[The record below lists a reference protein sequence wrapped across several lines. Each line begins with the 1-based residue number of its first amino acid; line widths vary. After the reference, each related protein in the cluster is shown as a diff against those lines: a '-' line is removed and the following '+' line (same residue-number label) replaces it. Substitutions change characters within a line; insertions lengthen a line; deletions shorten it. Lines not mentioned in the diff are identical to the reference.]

1 MARVVEERLGGGVK
15 IRKKIY
21 PSQII
26 LHVIMIVLLF
36 MMMYPLA
43 LCLWGS
49 FKSELGFQY
58 TKWYPTLPLWGT
70 NYSTAGPQ
78 MMQYM
83 LNTVFVAGV
92 GTIGMLFLAS
102 LGAYGFARVKFVGRE
117 VVYMGVIA
125 LMMIPGVL
133 SLVPQ
138 FMLWKSIFGLNN
150 YFILILPIWF
160 GGTVF
165 GCFLLR
171 AFFSGIPEEIFESAR
186 IDGANEFKVYF
197 NICLPMSLPIMGTLT
212 IMQITSTWNDYLWPM
227 ICIQKEELMT
237 ITVGLLVRFSSQYE
251 SNYPVMFAAYMIAS
265 IPLILLFIFANRFYI
280 EGLTSSAIKI

>member
-1 MARVVEERLGGGVK
+1 MAKAVEERLGTGIKVK
-15 IRKKIY
+15 RRIY

-26 LHVIMIVLLF
+26 LNVILIFLLF
-36 MMMYPLA
+36 IMLYPLA
-43 LCLWGS
+43 LTVWGS
-49 FKSELGFQY
+49 FKTDLTFQY

-70 NYSTAGPQ
+70 NYDTASDQ
-78 MMQYM
+78 MLRYM
-83 LNTVFVAGV
+83 FNTTLVALV
-92 GTIGMLFLAS
+92 GTTGMLFLAS

-117 VVYMGVIA
+117 VIYMAVIA

-133 SLVPQ
+133 SLVPS
-138 FMLWKSIFGLNN
+138 FMLWKSILGLNN
-150 YFILILPIWF
+150 YWILIMPIWF

-165 GCFLLR
+165 GVFLLR
-171 AFFSGIPEEIFESAR
+171 AFFTGIPEEIFESAR

-197 NICLPMSLPIMGTLT
+197 NICLPMSMPILGTLT

-227 ICIQKEELMT
+227 ITIQDEKFMT
-237 ITVGLLVRFSSQYE
+237 ITVGLMVRFTSQYA
-251 SNYPVMFAAYMIAS
+251 SNYPVMFAAYVIAS

>member
-1 MARVVEERLGGGVK
+1 MAKAIEQRLGTGAK
-15 IRKKIY
+15 IRKRIY
-21 PSQII
+21 PSQIV
-26 LHVIMIVLLF
+26 LHVIMIILLF

-43 LCLWGS
+43 MCLWDS

-58 TKWYPTLPLWGT
+58 TRWYPTLPLWGT
-70 NYSTAGPQ
+70 NYATAFPQ
-78 MMQYM
+78 MWTYM
-83 LNTVFVAGV
+83 INTTFVAAT
-92 GTIGMLFLAS
+92 GTVGMLFLAS
-102 LGAYGFARVKFVGRE
+102 LGAYGFSRINFAGRE
-117 VVYMGVIA
+117 IIYMGVIA

-133 SLVPQ
+133 SLVPS

-171 AFFSGIPEEIFESAR
+171 AFFAGVPEEIFESAR
-186 IDGANEFKVYF
+186 IDGANEFQVYF
-197 NICLPMSLPIMGTLT
+197 SICLPMSMPILGTLT

-237 ITVGLLVRFSSQYE
+237 ITVGLLVRFSNSYGT
-251 SNYPVMFAAYMIAS
+251 NYPVMFSVYMIAS
-265 IPLILLFIFANRFYI
+265 IPLILLFIFCNRFYI

>member
-1 MARVVEERLGGGVK
+1 MAKAIEQRLGTGAK
-15 IRKKIY
+15 IRKRIY
-21 PSQII
+21 PSQIV
-26 LHVIMIVLLF
+26 LHVIMIILLF

-43 LCLWGS
+43 MCLWDS

-58 TKWYPTLPLWGT
+58 TRWYPTLPLWGT
-70 NYSTAGPQ
+70 NYATAFPQ
-78 MMQYM
+78 MWTYM
-83 LNTVFVAGV
+83 INTTFVAAT
-92 GTIGMLFLAS
+92 GTVGMLFLAS
-102 LGAYGFARVKFVGRE
+102 LGAYGFARINFAGRE
-117 VVYMGVIA
+117 IIYMGVIA

-133 SLVPQ
+133 SLVPS

-171 AFFSGIPEEIFESAR
+171 AFFAGVPEDIFESAR
-186 IDGANEFKVYF
+186 IDGANEFQVYF
-197 NICLPMSLPIMGTLT
+197 SICLPMSMPILGTLT

-237 ITVGLLVRFSSQYE
+237 ITVGLLVRFSNSYGT
-251 SNYPVMFAAYMIAS
+251 NYPVMFSAYMIAS
-265 IPLILLFIFANRFYI
+265 IPLILLFIFCNRFYI

>member
-1 MARVVEERLGGGVK
+1 MAKAIEQRLGTGAK
-15 IRKKIY
+15 IRKRIY
-21 PSQII
+21 PSQIV
-26 LHVIMIVLLF
+26 LHVIMIILLF

-43 LCLWGS
+43 MCLWDS

-58 TKWYPTLPLWGT
+58 TRWYPTLPLWGT
-70 NYSTAGPQ
+70 NYSTAFPQ
-78 MMQYM
+78 MWTYM
-83 LNTVFVAGV
+83 VNTTFVAAT
-92 GTIGMLFLAS
+92 GTVGMLFLAS
-102 LGAYGFARVKFVGRE
+102 LGAYGFARINFAGRE
-117 VVYMGVIA
+117 IIYMGVIA

-133 SLVPQ
+133 SLVPS

-171 AFFSGIPEEIFESAR
+171 AFFAGVPEEIFESAR
-186 IDGANEFKVYF
+186 IDGANEFQVYF
-197 NICLPMSLPIMGTLT
+197 SICLPMSLPILGTLT
-212 IMQITSTWNDYLWPM
+212 IMQITGTWNDYLWPM

-237 ITVGLLVRFSSQYE
+237 ITVGLLVRFSSSY
-251 SNYPVMFAAYMIAS
+251 STNYPVMFSAYMISS
-265 IPLILLFIFANRFYI
+265 IPLILLFIFCNRFYI